1 MGEKGGVAMVEVALN
16 VVFQGSLPSATSWW
30 RRADSA
36 GVSTIG
42 LPDSPALLQDVY
54 VASAACALA
63 TSQTRV
69 MTSVT
74 NPVTRDPSVTAA
86 ALFALDEL
94 APGRIVLGIGSGD
107 SALWGVGLKPARLAE
122 LREYIVAVKRLLRG
136 EIAQFQGRTFRA
148 NWAWVQRP
156 IEIPVLVPVSGPRVL
171 AMACEVADGMLL
183 SMGFG
188 PDNVSYVRQLTD
200 QGCDSSGRD
209 PSSLEL
215 WWNSEVVFGASVDEA
230 RSRSMGISTSWLT
243 MGTLDGK
250 QIPEHLRSALIE
262 FNAGIHDVGTAYQNE
277 DRELQMVRRAKEL
290 GLYEWL
296 ISRAP
301 GLWGTPT
308 DVARR
313 LTELG
318 DQGMQRWM
326 FYVGRKPSRVLH
338 DLDLYLDGLMPH
350 LAGAVAR

>member
-1 MGEKGGVAMVEVALN
+1 VVEIALN
-16 VVFQGSLPSATSWW
+16 VVYQGPLTSAASWW
-30 RRADSA
+30 RRADEA

-42 LPDSPALLQDVY
+42 LPDSPSLLQDVY

-63 TSQTRV
+63 TSKARV

-94 APGRIVLGIGSGD
+94 APGRVVLGIGSGD
-107 SALWGVGLKPARLAE
+107 SALWGVGLRPARLAE
-122 LREYIVAVKRLLRG
+122 LREYIGAVKRLLRG
-136 EIAQFQGRTFRA
+136 ETAQFAGRTFRS
-148 NWAWVQRP
+148 NWAWAARP
-156 IEIPVLVPVSGPRVL
+156 VEVPVIVPVSGPRVL

-188 PDNVSYVRQLTD
+188 PDNVAYVNQLTE
-200 QGCDSSGRD
+200 QACSTVGRD
-209 PSSLEL
+209 PASLEL
-215 WWNSEVVFGASVDEA
+215 WWNSEVVFGESVDEA

-243 MGTLDGK
+243 MGSLDGK
-250 QIPEHLRSALIE
+250 QIPDELRPALLE
-262 FNAGIHDVGTAYQNE
+262 FNAGIHDVSNAYQNE
-277 DRELQMVRRAKEL
+277 DRELQMIRRAKEL

-296 ISRAP
+296 LSRAP
-301 GLWGTPT
+301 GLWGTPA

-313 LTELG
+313 LTERG
-318 DQGMQRWM
+318 EQGMQRWM
-326 FYVGRKPSRVLH
+326 FYVGRKPSRVEH

-350 LAGAVAR
+350 LTGAVAR